1 MCTITRSGKETSPE
15 SPGSVAEML
24 SVLHAEMLQRF
35 DQQDVVLQQ
44 ITVQVQA
51 KKSLIPVA
59 HMRSSSEG
67 SSANASVGFSD
78 ASGGSHEA
86 PRRKRLGGKMWGSK
100 THPGYVTVHPPKCIQ
115 LRCLT
120 HSNFL

>member
-1 MCTITRSGKETSPE
+1 
-15 SPGSVAEML
+15 ML

-44 ITVQVQA
+44 ITTVQVQA
-51 KKSLIPVA
+51 KKSLIPVTA
-59 HMRSSSEG
+59 MRSSSEG

-86 PRRKRLGGKMWGSK
+86 PRRKILGGKVWEDVLRRMIWRSK
-100 THPGYVTVHPPKCIQ
+100 THPERHKAT
-115 LRCLT
+115 
-120 HSNFL
+120 

>member
-51 KKSLIPVA
+51 KKSLISVA

-86 PRRKRLGGKMWGSK
+86 PRRKRLGGKMWASTAK
-100 THPGYVTVHPPKCIQ
+100 HYLEIKNPP
-115 LRCLT
+115 
-120 HSNFL
+120 